1 MNYVMKVCTD
11 EYFNFLGPLKKKKK
25 KLKKFLFSENVF
37 FQAPW
42 CKCPHCKADDVKLKR
57 GYFNPY
63 YTTLM

>member
-1 MNYVMKVCTD
+1 MKYVMKVCTD
-11 EYFNFLGPLKKKKK
+11 EYFNFLGPYKKCQ
-25 KLKKFLFSENVF
+25 V
-37 FQAPW
+37 PW